1 MSIQGL
7 EIASQREGFL
17 VGSAVLVI
25 IGVVLV
31 ALAPAKQSVKKASA
45 VGA

>member
-7 EIASQREGFL
+7 EIPSQRAGFL

-25 IGVVLV
+25 IGVALI
-31 ALAPAKQSVKKASA
+31 ALAPAKQQVERAST
-45 VGA
+45 VVT